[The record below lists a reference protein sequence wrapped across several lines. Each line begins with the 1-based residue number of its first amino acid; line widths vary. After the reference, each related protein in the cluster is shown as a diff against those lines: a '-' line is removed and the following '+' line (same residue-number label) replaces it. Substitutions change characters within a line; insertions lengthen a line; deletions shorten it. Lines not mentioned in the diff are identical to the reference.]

1 MSRQMKILIFVLS
14 VLTGV
19 FCGTLSAGNSLV
31 VFDGGEKSAGKAWAH
46 PRGIS
51 SLKISWQHPFSNK
64 THLDFVVKCRRG
76 WAGAGWNWASWR
88 GEGLDL
94 TGYKNLVFR
103 IGVSEAPIR
112 DIFVQLTSK
121 DGSGVDANGPEVEI
135 LPLIEKRKKYVR
147 VSISLKKLFGD
158 KLNKKSVWGINF
170 NVFGVDS
177 DSECRIYID
186 QVEFTK

>member
-1 MSRQMKILIFVLS
+1 MSRQTRFLIFILSALPVVLS
-14 VLTGV
+14 GA
-19 FCGTLSAGNSLV
+19 FAAGDALV
-31 VFDGGEKSAGKAWAH
+31 VFDGGAKSDGEAWAH

-76 WAGAGWNWASWR
+76 WAGAGWNWASWK
-88 GEGLDL
+88 GDGVDL

-103 IGVSEAPIR
+103 IGVSEDPVR
-112 DIFVQLTSK
+112 DLFVQLTSN
-121 DGSGVDANGPEVEI
+121 DGSGIDAKGPEVEV

-147 VSISLKKLFGD
+147 VSIPLKKLFGD
-158 KLNKKSVWGINF
+158 KLNPKSVWGINF
-170 NVFGVDS
+170 NVFGEKS
-177 DSECRIYID
+177 NSKCRIYID